1 MAAWLRV
8 RALAI
13 GLPTAARA
21 NVEEHDLGP
30 QAFDRLE
37 RGIGA
42 IGGFRFVPIILEQH
56 RQRIRR
62 INIVINDEHTALR
75 LRT

>member
-21 NVEEHDLGP
+21 NIEEHDLGP

-37 RGIGA
+37 HGIGA
-42 IGGFRFVPIILEQH
+42 IGGFRFVPIIL
-56 RQRIRR
+56 
-62 INIVINDEHTALR
+62 
-75 LRT
+75 